1 MGHKTEGRKQIAIQV
16 ISQQLFTYVRG
27 DTCPLKFHYYSVN
40 SHSIKI
46 HLIFWQISSFMV
58 QNK

>member
-1 MGHKTEGRKQIAIQV
+1 MGHKTEGRKQIAVQV

-27 DTCPLKFHYYSVN
+27 DTCPLKFHYYYVN

-46 HLIFWQISSFMV
+46 HLIF
-58 QNK
+58 